1 MEGLHALFFSFFF
14 LFLFYPGVIRLG
26 GVEAVDAKITA
37 AKTGRARPPVCP
49 ESRRQPEPDCLDTPR
64 ARSHKAQPVLS
75 IPSCSSAD
83 ADDTH

>member
-1 MEGLHALFFSFFF
+1 MILQDGRSACSFLFFFF

-49 ESRRQPEPDCLDTPR
+49 G
-64 ARSHKAQPVLS
+64 ARLLYWRMWRLHVYKVVKKETGS
-75 IPSCSSAD
+75 SCRI
-83 ADDTH
+83 